1 MQCEVND
8 RLLQNASNGQMADLG
23 IAEERTLNVAL
34 NSGAPADTAI
44 AGRDRLGPLIVTIFG
59 LYARGED
66 NWLSVASVV
75 QLMAD
80 LGVDSQAARS
90 AISRLKRRGVVR
102 SDRRDGAA
110 GYALAE
116 QTLEMLAE
124 GDARIFE
131 RRRATSED
139 GWLLVVFSVPESER
153 EKRHALRTSLTQLGC
168 GTAAPGVWVAPG
180 NLATETRR
188 TLARRGLAE
197 YVDIFTGNH
206 FAFGD
211 LRSKVRAWWDLDEL
225 ADLYADFLRRHR
237 PILDALPAVITPEQA
252 FQTYV
257 PMLTQWRRLPYS
269 DPGLPLSL
277 LPPGWNGVTAEALFE
292 ELNTRL
298 SAPAREHALAVIH
311 G

>member
-1 MQCEVND
+1 M
-8 RLLQNASNGQMADLG
+8 
-23 IAEERTLNVAL
+23 NVAL
-34 NSGAPADTAI
+34 TTEPAAP
-44 AGRDRLGPLIVTIFG
+44 AGRDRLGPLIITIFG

-75 QLMAD
+75 QLMAE
-80 LGVDSQAARS
+80 LGVEGQAVRS
-90 AISRLKRRGVVR
+90 SISRLKRRGVVR

-110 GYALAE
+110 GYALSE
-116 QTLEMLAE
+116 PTLETLAE

-131 RRRATSED
+131 RRRATVED
-139 GWLLVVFSVPESER
+139 GWLVVVFSVPESER
-153 EKRHALRTSLTQLGC
+153 EKRHALRTSLTQLGF
-168 GTAAPGVWVAPG
+168 GTTAPGVWVAPG

-188 TLARRGLAE
+188 TLERRGLSE
-197 YVDIFTGNH
+197 YVDIFTGQH

-225 ADLYADFLRRHR
+225 ADLYADFVRRHR
-237 PILDALPAVITPEQA
+237 SVLDTVPAGLTTPEQA

-277 LPPGWNGVTAEALFE
+277 LPPGWNGVTAETLFE
-292 ELNTRL
+292 QLNNTL

-311 G
+311 GPG

>member
-1 MQCEVND
+1 MD
-8 RLLQNASNGQMADLG
+8 
-23 IAEERTLNVAL
+23 EETALNVAL
-34 NSGAPADTAI
+34 NSGAEVDTTAP
-44 AGRDRLGPLIVTIFG
+44 AGRDRLGPLIITIFG
-59 LYARGED
+59 LYARGEH

-80 LGVDSQAARS
+80 LGVEGQAVRS
-90 AISRLKRRGVVR
+90 SISRLKRRGVVR
-102 SDRRDGAA
+102 SERRDGAA

-116 QTLEMLAE
+116 PTLETLAE

-131 RRRATSED
+131 RRRATAGD
-139 GWLLVVFSVPESER
+139 GWLVVVFSVPESER
-153 EKRHALRTSLTQLGC
+153 EKRHALRTSLTQLGF

-188 TLARRGLAE
+188 TLERRGLAE
-197 YVDIFTGNH
+197 YVDIFTGHH

-225 ADLYADFLRRHR
+225 ADLYADFVRRHR
-237 PILDALPAVITPEQA
+237 PVLDAVADRVTTPEQA
-252 FQTYV
+252 FQLYV

-292 ELNTRL
+292 QLNTTL

-311 G
+311 GHA

>member
-1 MQCEVND
+1 MNSD
-8 RLLQNASNGQMADLG
+8 AD
-23 IAEERTLNVAL
+23 VAL
-34 NSGAPADTAI
+34 

-75 QLMAD
+75 GLMAE
-80 LGVDSQAARS
+80 LGVEGQAVRS
-90 AISRLKRRGVVR
+90 SISRLKRRGVVI
-102 SDRRDGAA
+102 SDRREGAA

-116 QTLEMLAE
+116 PTLETLAE

-131 RRRATSED
+131 RRRATTDD
-139 GWLLVVFSVPESER
+139 GWLVVVFSVPESER
-153 EKRHALRTSLTQLGC
+153 EKRHELRTSLTQLGF
-168 GTAAPGVWVAPG
+168 GTTAPGVWIAPG
-180 NLATETRR
+180 NLAAETRR

-197 YVDIFTGNH
+197 YVDIFAGHH

-237 PILDALPAVITPEQA
+237 PVLAALPASISASQA

-269 DPGLPLSL
+269 DPGLPLAL

-311 G
+311 ARG

>member
-1 MQCEVND
+1 M
-8 RLLQNASNGQMADLG
+8 R
-23 IAEERTLNVAL
+23 ERALNVADMTVEAA
-34 NSGAPADTAI
+34 AP
-44 AGRDRLGPLIVTIFG
+44 AGRDRLGPLIITIFG
-59 LYARGED
+59 LYARGEH

-80 LGVDSQAARS
+80 LGVEGQAARS
-90 AISRLKRRGVVR
+90 SISRLKRRGVVR
-102 SDRRDGAA
+102 AERRAGA

-116 QTLEMLAE
+116 TTLETLAE
-124 GDARIFE
+124 GDTRIFE
-131 RRRATSED
+131 RRRATAED
-139 GWLLVVFSVPESER
+139 GWLVVVFSVPESER
-153 EKRHALRTSLTQLGC
+153 EKRHALRTSLTQLGF
-168 GTAAPGVWVAPG
+168 GTTAPGVWIAPG

-188 TLARRGLAE
+188 TLERRGLSE
-197 YVDIFTGNH
+197 YVDIFSGRH

-225 ADLYADFLRRHR
+225 TDLYADFLRRHR
-237 PILDALPAVITPEQA
+237 PVLDAGVLSPEQA

-257 PMLTQWRRLPYS
+257 PMLTAWRRLPYS

-292 ELNTRL
+292 QLNTTL

-311 G
+311 GR

>member
-1 MQCEVND
+1 MNVD
-8 RLLQNASNGQMADLG
+8 ADAELG
-23 IAEERTLNVAL
+23 PPAL
-34 NSGAPADTAI
+34 
-44 AGRDRLGPLIVTIFG
+44 AGRDRLGPLIITLFG

-80 LGVDSQAARS
+80 LGVDGQAVRS
-90 AISRLKRRGVVR
+90 SISRLKRRGVVL

-116 QTLEMLAE
+116 PTLETLAE

-131 RRRATSED
+131 RRRARTED
-139 GWLLVVFSVPESER
+139 GWLVVVFSVPESER
-153 EKRHALRTSLTQLGC
+153 EKRHALRSSLTQLGF
-168 GTAAPGVWVAPG
+168 GTTAPGVWVAPG

-188 TLARRGLAE
+188 TLERRGLSE
-197 YVDIFTGNH
+197 YVDIFSGHH

-237 PILDALPAVITPEQA
+237 SVLDAGVRTPEQA

-277 LPPGWNGVTAEALFE
+277 LPPGWNGVTAETLFE
-292 ELNTRL
+292 QLNTTL

-311 G
+311 GRD

>member
-1 MQCEVND
+1 MISEMQ
-8 RLLQNASNGQMADLG
+8 
-23 IAEERTLNVAL
+23 
-34 NSGAPADTAI
+34 APDPAAA

-75 QLMAD
+75 QLMAE
-80 LGVDSQAARS
+80 LGVEAQAVRS
-90 AISRLKRRGVVR
+90 SISRLKRRGVVR
-102 SDRRDGAA
+102 SDRREGAA

-116 QTLEMLAE
+116 ATLEMLAE

-131 RRRATSED
+131 RRRATVED
-139 GWLLVVFSVPESER
+139 GWLVVVFSVPESER
-153 EKRHALRTSLTQLGC
+153 EKRHALRTSLTQLGF
-168 GTAAPGVWVAPG
+168 GTATPGVWVAPG

-188 TLARRGLAE
+188 TLERRGLSE
-197 YVDIFTGNH
+197 YVDIFTGHH

-237 PILDALPAVITPEQA
+237 PELDVGDITPEQA
-252 FQTYV
+252 FQLYV

-292 ELNTRL
+292 ELNTTL

-311 G
+311 KL